1 MGSGLK
7 WYEFRKLTQNEDQYG
22 NCFYSHD
29 VWYRVEDDKWNEKRT
44 NQNILFRFFTETN
57 SNVYD
62 NRIFSFPH
70 NYEMVNWLP
79 WKIKWGSFDNKLCAL
94 DVSWLQSW
102 SQAQYFRNSW
112 TWEERRFYV
121 EFNQLNLYISNG
133 LQPYFQA

>member
-7 WYEFRKLTQNEDQYG
+7 WHEFRKLTQNEDQYG

-29 VWYRVEDDKWNEKRT
+29 VWYRVEDDKWKEKRT
-44 NQNILFRFFTETN
+44 NQNILFRFFTEAN
-57 SNVYD
+57 PNVYD

-70 NYEMVNWLP
+70 NYEMANWLS
-79 WKIKWGSFDNKLCAL
+79 WKIKRGSFDYKLCAL
-94 DVSWLQSW
+94 DVSWLQSR